1 MDGFSKLKVKNILE
15 SLSIHQAM
23 ALARRKVKENLPYD
37 ALDICEDILEK
48 FPMHRGSK
56 NIIKDIR
63 SDPSSNLL
71 AEETFQQGNSLYQ
84 RGDLEEALI
93 FFKKSVRIC
102 PDHFKSYF
110 NMAVVFQNTGYLVDA
125 IENYLQVLRYKPSS
139 SDVYSNVGAILR
151 DVRFAEYEP
160 KFDAFFLEILE
171 EGNYARPSEICHA
184 AVSLLR
190 EKPRIQSILKICKS
204 QEIPDKLT
212 KILESLSK
220 ESLFLKLMSL
230 CPITD
235 LEFEKMLT
243 DIRAAI
249 LQNIQTLSYTPSLVQ
264 VLSAIATQCFTNEY
278 IYKKT
283 SCEDKALTEIE
294 SGILEK
300 IIEQTQVCVPEI
312 LVMACYKPLQF
323 FTWNTYIHQT
333 VDLAS
338 VVEMQIDQVE
348 KDQKSARSIKTLKEI
363 SNAISVDVQE
373 QYEASPYPRWID
385 LRLERV
391 PLTIREVARRARL
404 RISNESI
411 FNCILPEVLIAGC
424 GTGQQSIEAGSKF
437 KNSEIVAVDLSATS
451 LAYASRKTNEF
462 GMTNINYMQAD
473 ILDLY
478 NLDQKFD
485 VIECC
490 GVLHH
495 MDNPF
500 EGWQALTKCLKPGGL
515 MKIALY
521 SKKARASVNTI
532 RKEIAELGIYSDLAS
547 IKGFRE
553 LVIESKK
560 QDHKAVRSFA
570 DFYCLSE
577 LRDLLFHVKEHQFS
591 IPEIEQMLKKLK
603 LNFCGFESDRA
614 LNAFISKNS
623 LSDKIYNLSAWNI
636 FENQNLDV
644 FSGMYQFWCQKRNDT

>member
-1 MDGFSKLKVKNILE
+1 
-15 SLSIHQAM
+15 M
-23 ALARRKVKENLPYD
+23 ALARRKVKENLLYD

-48 FPMHRGSK
+48 FPMHRESK
-56 NIIKDIR
+56 NLIKDIR

-71 AEETFQQGNSLYQ
+71 AEQTFQQGNSLYQ

-110 NMAVVFQNTGYLVDA
+110 NIAVVFQNTGHLVDA
-125 IENYLQVLRYKPSS
+125 IENYLKVLRYKPSS
-139 SDVYSNVGAILR
+139 TDVYSNVGAILR

-160 KFDAFFLEILE
+160 KFDAFVLEILE

-184 AVSLLR
+184 VVSLLR
-190 EKPRIQSILKICKS
+190 QKPQIQSILEICKS
-204 QEIPDKLT
+204 HEITDKLT

-235 LEFEKMLT
+235 LEFENMLT

-249 LQNIQTLSYTPSLVQ
+249 LQNINILSYTPSLVR
-264 VLSAIATQCFTNEY
+264 VLSAIATQCFINEY

-300 IIEQTQVCVPEI
+300 NIEQTPVCIPAI
-312 LVMACYKPLQF
+312 LVMACYKPLHVF
-323 FTWNTYIHQT
+323 SWDAYINQT

-338 VVEMQIDQVE
+338 VVDIQIDQVE
-348 KDQKSARSIKTLKEI
+348 KDQKSARSIKTLKQI
-363 SNAISVDVQE
+363 SNAISIDVQE

-411 FNCILPEVLIAGC
+411 FNCSSPEVLVAGC

-451 LAYASRKTNEF
+451 LAYASRKTDEF
-462 GMTNINYMQAD
+462 GLTNIDYMQAD

-500 EGWQALTKCLKPGGL
+500 EGWQVLTECLKPGGL

-547 IKGFRE
+547 VKGFRE
-553 LVIESKK
+553 FVIESKK
-560 QDHKAVRSFA
+560 QHHKAVCSFA

-644 FSGMYQFWCQKRNDT
+644 FSGMYQFWCQKRGDT

>member
-1 MDGFSKLKVKNILE
+1 
-15 SLSIHQAM
+15 M
-23 ALARRKVKENLPYD
+23 ASARRKVKENLPYD

-48 FPMHRGSK
+48 FPMHRDSK
-56 NIIKDIR
+56 NLIKDIR

-110 NMAVVFQNTGYLVDA
+110 NIAVVFQNTGHLVDA

-139 SDVYSNVGAILR
+139 TDVYSNVGAILR

-160 KFDAFFLEILE
+160 KFDVFVLEILE

-184 AVSLLR
+184 VLSLLR
-190 EKPRIQSILKICKS
+190 QKPQIQSILKICKS
-204 QEIPDKLT
+204 HEISDKLT
-212 KILESLSK
+212 KILEGLSK

-235 LEFEKMLT
+235 LEFENMLT

-249 LQNIQTLSYTPSLVQ
+249 LQNINILSYTPSLVQ
-264 VLSAIATQCFTNEY
+264 VLSAIATQCFINEY

-300 IIEQTQVCVPEI
+300 IIEQTSACVPEI
-312 LVMACYKPLQF
+312 LVMACYKPLHVF
-323 FTWNTYIHQT
+323 PWNTYINET

-338 VVEMQIDQVE
+338 VVDIQIDQVE

-363 SNAISVDVQE
+363 SNAISIGVQE

-411 FNCILPEVLIAGC
+411 FNCISPEVLVAGC

-451 LAYASRKTNEF
+451 LAYASRKTDEF
-462 GMTNINYMQAD
+462 GLTNIDYMQAD

-500 EGWQALTKCLKPGGL
+500 EGWQVLTECLKPGGL

-521 SKKARASVNTI
+521 SKKARASVNAI

-547 IKGFRE
+547 VKGFRE

-560 QDHKAVRSFA
+560 QHHKAVCSFA

-623 LSDKIYNLSAWNI
+623 LSGKIYNLSAWNI

-644 FSGMYQFWCQKRNDT
+644 FSGMYQFWCQKRRDT